1 MTGVPATIPRSE
13 YPRPQFTRP
22 DWLSLN
28 GWWEFE
34 QDPRDEGRDQ
44 GWHHHRP
51 LAQRILVPYPVESV
65 LGGIGDRMA
74 SDVVWYRRAVAVPP
88 GVAGRRLRV
97 HFGAV
102 DWAADVWWNGQYLG
116 HHEGGHTPFHL
127 EVPVYALALD
137 GPESSEHELVLRA
150 VDHRERAQPR
160 GKQHWKP
167 DSETI
172 FYTRTTGIWQSV
184 WLEPLPHTFLDA
196 VRCTPTLA
204 DGSVR
209 CQIILGG
216 SVRRDLAVEVSVWN
230 PEGALYGTLAIPV
243 DGAELDATLTVDD
256 VDVRP
261 WSPETPNLYS
271 VRYRLCENQN
281 TVDEVQSYLGFRHL
295 EARDGQLW
303 LNGQPYFLKMV
314 LDQGYFPD
322 GILAAPSADDLRRDV
337 ELTKAMGFNGARKHQ
352 KLEDPWWLYWCDHVG
367 LMVWGEAAN
376 AWAFTPEAVD
386 RFTREWAEAVA
397 RDLNHPALVAW
408 VPINES
414 WGVPDLAADPAQ
426 RAFVDAV
433 YALTKAWD
441 PTRLVVSNDGWEHT
455 GGDLATVHDYEGTP
469 ETLRARYAHLASV
482 LAFRPSG
489 RALYAPGS
497 QHQGEPVLVTEM
509 GGLSL
514 KTATPDDASHWG
526 YTALDSAADLLARY
540 RAQVEA
546 LAASPLVQG
555 FCYTQLTDVEQEVNG
570 LLTDRREPKVPLEAL
585 WQANQLER

>member
-1 MTGVPATIPRSE
+1 MPAVPSEIPRSE
-13 YPRPQFTRP
+13 YPRPQFTRS

-44 GWHHHRP
+44 GWHHDRP

-65 LGGIGDRMA
+65 LGGIGDRIA
-74 SDVVWYRRAVAVPP
+74 SDVVWYRRTVAVPP
-88 GVAGRRLRV
+88 GFSGRLRL

-116 HHEGGHTPFHL
+116 HHEGGHTPFHV
-127 EVPVYALALD
+127 EVPVHALALL
-137 GPESSEHELVLRA
+137 GTEASEHELVLRA

-160 GKQHWKP
+160 GKQHWEP

-184 WLEPLPHTFLDA
+184 WLEPLPDTFIDA
-196 VRCTPTLA
+196 VRCTPTLS

-209 CQIILGG
+209 WQLTLGG
-216 SVRRDLAVEVSVWN
+216 PILAHLAVEVSVWD
-230 PEGALYGTLAIPV
+230 PDGELYGTLAIPV
-243 DGAELDATLTVDD
+243 DGRELDATLTVDGA
-256 VDVRP
+256 DVRP

-271 VRYRLCENQN
+271 VRYRLCADG
-281 TVDEVQSYLGFRHL
+281 TVMDEVQSYLGFRHL
-295 EARDGQLW
+295 EARDGRLF
-303 LNGQPYFLKMV
+303 LNGQAYFLKMV

-322 GILAAPSADDLRRDV
+322 GILTAPTADDLRRDV
-337 ELTKAMGFNGARKHQ
+337 ELTKAIGFNGARKHQ
-352 KLEDPWWLYWCDHVG
+352 KLEDPQWLYWCDHLG
-367 LMVWGEAAN
+367 LMAWGEAAN
-376 AWAFTPEAVD
+376 AWEFTPQAVD

-397 RDLNHPALVAW
+397 RDVNHPALVAW

-426 RAFVDAV
+426 RAFVDAL

-455 GGDLATVHDYEGTP
+455 GGDLATVHDYEGNP
-469 ETLRARYAHLASV
+469 ETLRDRYAQIESV
-482 LAFRPSG
+482 IAFRPSG

-497 QHQGEPVLVTEM
+497 QHRGEPVLVTEM
-509 GGLSL
+509 GGLAL
-514 KTATPDDASHWG
+514 APATHTHDAHWG
-526 YTALDSAADLLARY
+526 YTTLDSSTDLLARY
-540 RAQVEA
+540 RGQVEA

-570 LLTDRREPKVPLEAL
+570 LLTDRREPKVPLAAL
-585 WQANQLER
+585 WQANQLGR

>member
-1 MTGVPATIPRSE
+1 MPAVPSEIPRSE
-13 YPRPQFTRP
+13 YPRPQFTRS

-44 GWHHHRP
+44 GWHHDRP

-88 GVAGRRLRV
+88 GFSGRLRL

-116 HHEGGHTPFHL
+116 HHEGGHTPFHV
-127 EVPVYALALD
+127 EVPVYALALL
-137 GPESSEHELVLRA
+137 GTEASAHELVLRA

-160 GKQHWKP
+160 GKQHWAP

-184 WLEPLPHTFLDA
+184 WLEPLPDTFIDA
-196 VRCTPTLA
+196 VRCTPTLS

-209 CQIILGG
+209 WQITLGG
-216 SVRRDLAVEVSVWN
+216 PILAHLAVEVSVWD
-230 PEGALYGTLAIPV
+230 PDGELDGRLAIPV
-243 DGAELDATLTVDD
+243 DGRELDATFTVDRA
-256 VDVRP
+256 DVRP
-261 WSPETPNLYS
+261 WSPETPNLYA
-271 VRYRLCENQN
+271 VRYRLWADG
-281 TVDEVQSYLGFRHL
+281 TVMDEVHSYLGFRHL
-295 EARDGQLW
+295 AARDGRLF

-322 GILAAPSADDLRRDV
+322 GILTAPTADDLRRDV
-337 ELTKAMGFNGARKHQ
+337 ELTKALGFNGARKHQ
-352 KLEDPWWLYWCDHVG
+352 KLEDPQWLYWCDHLG
-367 LMVWGEAAN
+367 LMAWGEAAN
-376 AWAFTPEAVD
+376 AWEFTPQAVD

-397 RDLNHPALVAW
+397 RDANHPALVAW

-426 RAFVDAV
+426 RAFVDAL

-455 GGDLATVHDYEGTP
+455 GGDLATVHDYEGNP
-469 ETLRARYAHLASV
+469 ETLRDRYAQIESV
-482 LAFRPSG
+482 IAFRPSG

-497 QHQGEPVLVTEM
+497 QHRGEPVLVTEM
-509 GGLSL
+509 GGLAL
-514 KTATPDDASHWG
+514 APATHAHDGHWG
-526 YTALDSAADLLARY
+526 YTTLDSAADLLARY
-540 RAQVEA
+540 RGQVEA

-570 LLTDRREPKVPLEAL
+570 LLTDRRDPKVPLAAL
-585 WQANQLER
+585 WQANQLGR

>member
-1 MTGVPATIPRSE
+1 MPAVPSEIPRSE
-13 YPRPQFTRP
+13 YPRPQFTRS

-44 GWHHHRP
+44 GWHHDRP

-65 LGGIGDRMA
+65 LGGIGDRIA

-88 GVAGRRLRV
+88 GFSGRLRL

-116 HHEGGHTPFHL
+116 HHEGGHTPFHV
-127 EVPVYALALD
+127 EVPVHALALL
-137 GPESSEHELVLRA
+137 GTEASEHELVLRA

-160 GKQHWKP
+160 GKQHWEP

-184 WLEPLPHTFLDA
+184 WLEPLPDTFIDA
-196 VRCTPTLA
+196 VRCTPTLS

-209 CQIILGG
+209 WQLTLGG
-216 SVRRDLAVEVSVWN
+216 PILAHLAVEVSVWD
-230 PEGALYGTLAIPV
+230 PDGELYGTLAIPV
-243 DGAELDATLTVDD
+243 DGRELDATLTVDGA
-256 VDVRP
+256 DVRP

-271 VRYRLCENQN
+271 VRYRLCADG
-281 TVDEVQSYLGFRHL
+281 TVMDEVQSYLGFRHL
-295 EARDGQLW
+295 EARDGRLF
-303 LNGQPYFLKMV
+303 LNGQAYFLKMV

-322 GILAAPSADDLRRDV
+322 GILTAPTADDLRRDV
-337 ELTKAMGFNGARKHQ
+337 ELTKAIGFNGARKHQ
-352 KLEDPWWLYWCDHVG
+352 KLEDPQWLYWCDHLG
-367 LMVWGEAAN
+367 LMAWGEAAN
-376 AWAFTPEAVD
+376 AWEFTPQAVD

-397 RDLNHPALVAW
+397 RDVNHPALVAW

-426 RAFVDAV
+426 RAFVDAL

-455 GGDLATVHDYEGTP
+455 GGDLATVHDYEGNP
-469 ETLRARYAHLASV
+469 ETLRDRYAQIESV
-482 LAFRPSG
+482 IAFRPSG

-497 QHQGEPVLVTEM
+497 QHRGEPVLVTEM
-509 GGLSL
+509 GGLAL
-514 KTATPDDASHWG
+514 APATHTHDAHWG
-526 YTALDSAADLLARY
+526 YTTLDSATDLLARY
-540 RAQVEA
+540 RGQVEA

-570 LLTDRREPKVPLEAL
+570 LLTDRREPKVPLAAL
-585 WQANQLER
+585 WQANQLGR